1 MREEGKD
8 EKAEKGKWP
17 QRHFCVIYIDGRLY
31 VGIKGK
37 GEPCLMEMMIQCTG
51 ISSQMGT
58 KLRDWAVRQAKA
70 GCYSRAA
77 MSSKD
82 SKTLHDQLCFI
93 LSEWTKS

>member
-1 MREEGKD
+1 MRVEGKD

-51 ISSQMGT
+51 ISSQIRK
-58 KLRDWAVRQAKA
+58 KLRD
-70 GCYSRAA
+70 
-77 MSSKD
+77 
-82 SKTLHDQLCFI
+82 
-93 LSEWTKS
+93 